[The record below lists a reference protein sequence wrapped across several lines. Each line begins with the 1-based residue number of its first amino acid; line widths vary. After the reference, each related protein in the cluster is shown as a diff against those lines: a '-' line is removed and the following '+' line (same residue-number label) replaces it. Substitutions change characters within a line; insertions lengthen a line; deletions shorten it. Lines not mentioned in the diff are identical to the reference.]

1 MPLAPGAGRP
11 RNRTPRPRFWRERT
25 PRSARRTRAPEGTPR
40 SPRPLSRRSRARSTS
55 TSTSRRVPSTCFGL
69 RWSAASCPA
78 SAHGKWWARRSSRP
92 PGATCAGSARAS
104 SRGGTRLLQITGWH
118 KDKATCL
125 QLVMDEPPEQL
136 YNQWIRDR
144 MEFYKQVEPTDPP
157 KNERLVL
164 GDASTP
170 RMRFSSSNGL
180 GDVSTALWSV
190 ILSNPEKSGLAA
202 IHSVAK
208 EALGRVS
215 LPFWRWRSI
224 FTPHRD
230 LGASGPV
237 LGGGRCWGVSFFF
250 WGVLC
255 SQWFPPCFN
264 TPRLPV
270 ASNRRLHNL
279 AAPRTGRIG
288 HCLKKVAA
296 AESGFPEVPWGFLG
310 IPRRVNL
317 PSFRGSCWGFLVG
330 GFDFWALLGCV
341 WPACPM
347 CIRHS
352 VGLEHSCSSPRP
364 GRSREA
370 RTLVFSMVRVFTQF
384 LLRPPYTRLWD
395 RIPRVFWDTGPDVPA
410 PWHGRGGEAAGRGAS
425 PPIRSTPGTLGH
437 SGGHF
442 NGLVASVVGRLPQPL
457 SAGDLA
463 DLWDSLWLLLMAAA
477 DGKLSE
483 NFFSGGE

>member
-1 MPLAPGAGRP
+1 MFRRDVAQLPLGDQTPLLLEVAITPLELQPRLRGSMNGLVSILQLAPVTPGA
-11 RNRTPRPRFWRERT
+11 
-25 PRSARRTRAPEGTPR
+25 S
-40 SPRPLSRRSRARSTS
+40 
-55 TSTSRRVPSTCFGL
+55 
-69 RWSAASCPA
+69 SCPA

-92 PGATCAGSARAS
+92 PGATCRFCKGFWKA
-104 SRGGTRLLQITGWH
+104 SRGGTRLLQITGWR

-144 MEFYKQVEPTDPP
+144 MEFYKRVEPTEPP
-157 KNERLVL
+157 RDERLVL

-208 EALGRVS
+208 EAILK

-237 LGGGRCWGVSFFF
+237 LGGGRCWGVSLFAF
-250 WGVLC
+250 LC
-255 SQWFPPCFN
+255 SLRSPPCFN

-296 AESGFPEVPWGFLG
+296 AEPGFPEVIWGFSGNPPSGWSSPLPWFLLG
-310 IPRRVNL
+310 I
-317 PSFRGSCWGFLVG
+317 
-330 GFDFWALLGCV
+330 
-341 WPACPM
+341 
-347 CIRHS
+347 
-352 VGLEHSCSSPRP
+352 
-364 GRSREA
+364 
-370 RTLVFSMVRVFTQF
+370 
-384 LLRPPYTRLWD
+384 
-395 RIPRVFWDTGPDVPA
+395 
-410 PWHGRGGEAAGRGAS
+410 
-425 PPIRSTPGTLGH
+425 
-437 SGGHF
+437 SGG
-442 NGLVASVVGRLPQPL
+442 V
-457 SAGDLA
+457 
-463 DLWDSLWLLLMAAA
+463 
-477 DGKLSE
+477 
-483 NFFSGGE
+483 